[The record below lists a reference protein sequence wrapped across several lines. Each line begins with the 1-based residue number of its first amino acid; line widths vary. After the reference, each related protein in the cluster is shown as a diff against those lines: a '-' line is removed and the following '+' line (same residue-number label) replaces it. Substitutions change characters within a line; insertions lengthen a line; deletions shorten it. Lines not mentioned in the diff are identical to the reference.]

1 MKHVAAIAHGCQ
13 STNSEWAVPELYGYG
28 KLEMLVWLKHR
39 TWIDRLNGV
48 PNALTLKHCGV
59 HYDGTK
65 HRTELLNNSV
75 QVETKNKCWQ
85 RGNHDVCRMQR
96 CILRHD
102 FLCVNIAT
110 WCDPESTQRVCR
122 EKSWFCNSACRS
134 SWSKFHPVE
143 YQNVFK
149 SSKHIQYECS
159 YLYPCH
165 CPLLRA
171 QLEHCT
177 LYVRLRRTLISLE
190 NDTWTTNDSYWIAL
204 WE

>member
-1 MKHVAAIAHGCQ
+1 MRWPWNIAEFIMMVQ
-13 STNSEWAVPELYGYG
+13 STGRNCWTIVY
-28 KLEMLVWLKHR
+28 KWKQR
-39 TWIDRLNGV
+39 T
-48 PNALTLKHCGV
+48 
-59 HYDGTK
+59 
-65 HRTELLNNSV
+65 SV
-75 QVETKNKCWQ
+75 GREEIMTYVGCS
-85 RGNHDVCRMQR
+85 VASYVM
-96 CILRHD
+96 ISS
-102 FLCVNIAT
+102 VNIAT